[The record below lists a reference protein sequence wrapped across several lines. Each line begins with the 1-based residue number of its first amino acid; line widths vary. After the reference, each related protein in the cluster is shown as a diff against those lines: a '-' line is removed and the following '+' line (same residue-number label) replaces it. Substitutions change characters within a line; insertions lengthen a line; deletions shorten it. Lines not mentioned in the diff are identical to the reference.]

1 MFYLGDC
8 LEGMKELDDK
18 SIDLVVTSPPY
29 NLDIQYSKY
38 KDKKPRDQ
46 YLGWLR
52 DVFLE
57 CKRILTDDGHLFV
70 NMGYSNVD
78 PWVAMDVAMTLRDD
92 WILQNHI
99 NWVKSI
105 HVNDKTSGHF
115 KPINSKR
122 YLCPTWEHLFHF
134 TKDGKVNVDRLSLIH
149 I

>member
-46 YLGWLR
+46 YLSWLS

-57 CKRILTDDGHLFV
+57 CKRILMDDGHLFI
-70 NMGYSNVD
+70 NMGYSNC
-78 PWVAMDVAMTLRDD
+78 L
-92 WILQNHI
+92 LY
-99 NWVKSI
+99 
-105 HVNDKTSGHF
+105 TSDAAD
-115 KPINSKR
+115 
-122 YLCPTWEHLFHF
+122 E
-134 TKDGKVNVDRLSLIH
+134 
-149 I
+149 